1 MAFAIENF
9 IPPRNLEVL
18 QRGGL
23 HKLAGALTGFDELTL
38 KEAVAILGGKALLR
52 RRESHKIAQG
62 LHDLAVLTGEKRA
75 GDPWHELLGR
85 AAFPAAAGAGIAL
98 ASRAMSPLPMDDSD
112 ALVSGGAGALLGG
125 MAGAGGGLARALRRS
140 PDLAAQLAH
149 ALHGAR

>member
-1 MAFAIENF
+1 MAFAIQNF
-9 IPPRNLEVL
+9 IPPQNLAVI
-18 QRGGL
+18 QRSGL
-23 HKLAGALTGFDELTL
+23 HKLAGALTGFDEIAL

-98 ASRAMSPLPMDDSD
+98 ASRAMSPLPMDQSD
-112 ALVSGGAGALLGG
+112 ALMSGGTGALLGG
-125 MAGAGGGLARALRRS
+125 VAGAGAGLQRALRTSPELATQLARALR
-140 PDLAAQLAH
+140 
-149 ALHGAR
+149 GAR

>member
-9 IPPRNLEVL
+9 IPPQNLEVL

-38 KEAVAILGGKALLR
+38 KEAVAILGGKALMR
-52 RRESHKIAQG
+52 RRERHKIAQG
-62 LHDLAVLTGEKRA
+62 LDDLAVLAGEKRA

-98 ASRAMSPLPMDDSD
+98 ASRAMSPLPMDHND
-112 ALVSGGAGALLGG
+112 ALMSGGTGALLGG
-125 MAGAGGGLARALRRS
+125 VAGAGAGLAHVFRRNPELAAQVARALRV
-140 PDLAAQLAH
+140 
-149 ALHGAR
+149 